1 MMMFYRAM
9 MLPAMVGALALA
21 HASLAA
27 EPVKASGEPAAGSEK
42 SGAPAS
48 MGGQASRFERKT
60 VGLHVAP
67 EALPGPAAN
76 RAPAAPSVP
85 GTLRYEFERPAVPS
99 AMAADD
105 FRYGLS
111 GKTVA
116 GPPLKLSTGHPATRT
131 GWQWSGR
138 FGPLRWMSPLDGE
151 GESKLRFGGRVPGQP
166 RLPGMGHFN
175 VGIHYTFE

>member
-27 EPVKASGEPAAGSEK
+27 EPVKSSGEPAAGNV
-42 SGAPAS
+42 
-48 MGGQASRFERKT
+48 GGQASRFERKT

-76 RAPAAPSVP
+76 RVPAAPLVP
-85 GTLRYEFERPAVPS
+85 GTLRYGFERPAMPS

-116 GPPLKLSTGHPATRT
+116 GSPLKLSTGHPATRT

-138 FGPLRWMSPLDGE
+138 VGPLRWMSPLDGE
-151 GESKLRFGGRVPGQP
+151 GESRLRFGGRVPGQP